1 MNVQKI
7 TDNPLGLAEAILDD
21 IKSSKEDGVLKCVQC
36 GMCTSTCPAAKHS
49 NYNPRDIVE
58 RVLQGDESL
67 IEDEEIWNC
76 FYCYTCHSICPV
88 GNSVCEINQILKQF
102 AITKGL
108 ADDKLYEYL
117 GFADSYY
124 NSAIGAIP
132 SRFYPEIRE
141 DVEGWWEFREHL
153 GEIRDELGLDSLT
166 PPRDVID
173 EVSLVLTNCG
183 FKERIDKIREN
194 YEADSR

>member
-7 TDNPLGLAEAILDD
+7 TDKPLSLAEAILED

-76 FYCYTCHSICPV
+76 FYCYTCHSTCPV

>member
-76 FYCYTCHSICPV
+76 FYCYTCHSTCPV

-132 SRFYPEIRE
+132 SRFYPEIKE

-166 PPRDVID
+166 PPSDVID
-173 EVSLVLTNCG
+173 EVSLILTNCG

>member
-76 FYCYTCHSICPV
+76 FYCYTCHSTCPV

-132 SRFYPEIRE
+132 SRFYPEIKE

-166 PPRDVID
+166 PPSDVID

>member
-76 FYCYTCHSICPV
+76 FYCYTCHSTCPV

-166 PPRDVID
+166 PPSDVID

>member
-1 MNVQKI
+1 MSFYY
-7 TDNPLGLAEAILDD
+7 EC
-21 IKSSKEDGVLKCVQC
+21 SKNHRQPFS

-76 FYCYTCHSICPV
+76 FYCYTCHSTCPV

>member
-76 FYCYTCHSICPV
+76 FYCYTCHSTCPV

-132 SRFYPEIRE
+132 SRFYHEIKE

-166 PPRDVID
+166 PPSDVID

>member
-76 FYCYTCHSICPV
+76 FYCYTCHSTCPV

-132 SRFYPEIRE
+132 SRFYPEIKE

-153 GEIRDELGLDSLT
+153 SEIRDELGLDSLT
-166 PPRDVID
+166 PPSDVID

>member
-76 FYCYTCHSICPV
+76 FYCYTCHSTCPV

-132 SRFYPEIRE
+132 SRFYPEIKE

-153 GEIRDELGLDSLT
+153 GEIRDKLGLDSLT
-166 PPRDVID
+166 PPSDVID

>member
-76 FYCYTCHSICPV
+76 FYCYTCHSTCPV

-132 SRFYPEIRE
+132 SRFYPGIRE

-166 PPRDVID
+166 PPSDVID

>member
-76 FYCYTCHSICPV
+76 FYCYTCHSTCPV

-153 GEIRDELGLDSLT
+153 GEIRDELSLDSLT
-166 PPRDVID
+166 PPSDVID